1 MLMCVP
7 IPTSQA
13 TALCHLGGLT
23 MPPTAKQVPGRKGE
37 DTVRARI
44 ACPRCRR
51 PKTLTSLPA
60 NFECADVICKF
71 CGFLAQVKAVT
82 ISGDQP
88 QNGHRRSSPK
98 EQAELFRNHRAGTEM
113 TPIEGIELPDRIFSI
128 WTYYKGHGQLILRAP
143 HFVSIQE
150 QSFSTRVDILFKD
163 VHSL

>member
-1 MLMCVP
+1 
-7 IPTSQA
+7 
-13 TALCHLGGLT
+13 

-82 ISGDQP
+82 ISGEQLPARVLGAAWGPQHERILDGVFQP
-88 QNGHRRSSPK
+88 LFVVGFDAPGSLVKIDYVPAHSLQSSPQVF
-98 EQAELFRNHRAGTEM
+98 EPRTPLSSSARRAGWQGFTYNLAHL
-113 TPIEGIELPDRIFSI
+113 PRIGIARIF
-128 WTYYKGHGQLILRAP
+128 P
-143 HFVSIQE
+143 
-150 QSFSTRVDILFKD
+150 
-163 VHSL
+163 

>member
-1 MLMCVP
+1 
-7 IPTSQA
+7 
-13 TALCHLGGLT
+13 

-82 ISGDQP
+82 ISGDQLPARVLGAAWGP
-88 QNGHRRSSPK
+88 QH
-98 EQAELFRNHRAGTEM
+98 EQIVGGIFQPLFVVAFGSAGSLVRIDYVPAHILLVSASVRAANAVEL
-113 TPIEGIELPDRIFSI
+113 
-128 WTYYKGHGQLILRAP
+128 LRAP
-143 HFVSIQE
+143 RGMARFH
-150 QSFSTRVDILFKD
+150 L
-163 VHSL
+163 